1 MLFLGFFSDQCS
13 LVFFW
18 MCPTYSTD
26 FELSC
31 HFNIKL
37 RKRPVCSRRFIA
49 SRAVQDRFSLDTTPT
64 PTAKAVV

>member
-31 HFNIKL
+31 HFKGKFL
-37 RKRPVCSRRFIA
+37 KKARFLIW
-49 SRAVQDRFSLDTTPT
+49 
-64 PTAKAVV
+64 

>member
-1 MLFLGFFSDQCS
+1 MLFLSFLSDQCS

-31 HFNIKL
+31 
-37 RKRPVCSRRFIA
+37 RFKGKFLKKA
-49 SRAVQDRFSLDTTPT
+49 RFLIW
-64 PTAKAVV
+64 